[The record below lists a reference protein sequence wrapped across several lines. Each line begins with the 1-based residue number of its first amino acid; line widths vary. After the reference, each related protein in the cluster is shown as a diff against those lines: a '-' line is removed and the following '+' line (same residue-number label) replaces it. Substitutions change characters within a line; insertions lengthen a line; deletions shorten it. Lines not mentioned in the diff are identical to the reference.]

1 MPVKSITLHISFVTC
16 SLGCNATTEQVA
28 TDYNSDDISEDGL
41 TSVPTDVPDTNTI
54 IDLETTVLESGQLKS
69 LVAEDIRRILS

>member
-54 IDLETTVLESGQLKS
+54 MDLETTVLESGQLGS

>member
-1 MPVKSITLHISFVTC
+1 M
-16 SLGCNATTEQVA
+16 GCNATTEQVA

-41 TSVPTDVPDTNTI
+41 TSVPTDVPDTDTI
-54 IDLETTVLESGQLKS
+54 MDLETTILESGQVGS

>member
-1 MPVKSITLHISFVTC
+1 M
-16 SLGCNATTEQVA
+16 GCNATTEQVA

-41 TSVPTDVPDTNTI
+41 TSVPTDVPDTDTI
-54 IDLETTVLESGQLKS
+54 MDLETTVLESGQVGS

>member
-54 IDLETTVLESGQLKS
+54 IDLETTVLKSGQLKS